1 MIKISTGHI
10 IALVTGAVVGSAV
23 TYKIAKDKFTKLF
36 DEELENMREYY
47 LGLKQSLD
55 IDDSE
60 EKEEP
65 MQEVE
70 PEKPSVIDAEA
81 IITNFNYSVYQES
94 GEEGLVRNKTERY
107 KPYIIPPELFGD
119 DDSYDTET
127 LTYYSDGVLT
137 DDQDNPIED
146 VQGMVGNDSLMHFGE
161 YEPDAVYV
169 RNDRLK
175 VDFEILL
182 DNDRYDSLKAEDYIE

>member
-10 IALVTGAVVGSAV
+10 IALVTGAAIGSAV
-23 TYKIAKDKFTKLF
+23 TYKITKDKFAKLF
-36 DEELENMREYY
+36 DKELENMREYY
-47 LGLKQSLD
+47 LGLKQSLG
-55 IDDSE
+55 IYDSD

-65 MQEVE
+65 IQEVE
-70 PEKPSVIDAEA
+70 SEKPSVIDAET

-94 GEEGLVRNKTERY
+94 GEEGLVRKNAERY
-107 KPYIIPPELFGD
+107 KPYIIPPDLFGN

-146 VQGMVGNDSLMHFGE
+146 IQGMIGNDSLMHFGE

-175 VDFEILL
+175 IDFEILL
-182 DNDRYDSLKAEDYIE
+182 DNDRYDRLKAEDYD

>member
-47 LGLKQSLD
+47 LGLCASLKQD
-55 IDDSE
+55 EPE
-60 EKEEP
+60 EKEETR
-65 MQEVE
+65 VE
-70 PEKPSVIDAEA
+70 EPSVVDAEA